1 MISFVDRMLKRN
13 IGLALGGGGARGAA
27 HIGVLRVLEESKID
41 IRNIAGT
48 SAGAI
53 IAALYAFGVKPNE
66 LERILRT
73 LKPIDIRFL
82 KIGALGIFENG
93 PLSRLIDTYLPQN
106 ALIEHAD
113 IPLAIHTTDIETG
126 EGIVLNKGPLKDAL
140 LASCCVPGI
149 YTPRIIDCRILV
161 DGGLTE
167 NVPISALHALES
179 GFIMAVNL
187 NGNYSYMKPDSIV
200 DVATNALDIAIDQR
214 TRDQIEKADL
224 AINLDLF
231 KYSRTSAVHFEELVK
246 AGYEQ
251 TKKILEK
258 DYL

>member
-1 MISFVDRMLKRN
+1 MISFIDRMLKRN

-27 HIGVLRVLEESKID
+27 HIGVLRVLEENRID

-53 IAALYAFGVKPNE
+53 VAALYAFGMKPNE
-66 LERILRT
+66 LEKT
-73 LKPIDIRFL
+73 LKTLRPIDIRSI
-82 KIGALGIFENG
+82 KIGALGVFENG
-93 PLSRLIDTYLPQN
+93 PLIKLIETYLPKN
-106 ALIEHAD
+106 ALIEQAE

-126 EGIVLNKGPLKDAL
+126 EAIVLSQGRLKEAL

-149 YTPRIIDCRILV
+149 YTPQIIDGRVLV

-167 NVPISALHALES
+167 NVPISALHKLES

-187 NGNYSYMKPDSIV
+187 NGSFSYMKPDSII

-214 TRDQIEKADL
+214 TRDQIEDADL

-231 KYSRTSAVHFEELVK
+231 KYSRTSAIHFEELVK

-251 TKKILEK
+251 TKVILAK